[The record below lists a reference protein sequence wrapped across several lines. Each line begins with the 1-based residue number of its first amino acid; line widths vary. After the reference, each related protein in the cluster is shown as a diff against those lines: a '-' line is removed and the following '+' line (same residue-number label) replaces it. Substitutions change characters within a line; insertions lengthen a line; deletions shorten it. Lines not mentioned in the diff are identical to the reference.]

1 MLMRNCSDKNEST
14 TFLFT
19 DNQIISELF
28 LEDINNIL
36 NSGEIPNLWELEE
49 WEDIINTTRP
59 FNAALKRP
67 ESRENIYRT
76 FVERVRERLHVVLSM
91 SPIGDALR
99 VRCRKFPA
107 LVNCCTINW
116 FFSWPEEA
124 LINVASAI
132 LNEYDKFPT
141 YDNMPK
147 KSDVIEA
154 FADICK
160 EVHTSANN

>member
-1 MLMRNCSDKNEST
+1 MRKCSNNNESA
-14 TFLFT
+14 TFMFT

-36 NSGEIPNLWELEE
+36 NSGEIPNLWELEQ

-59 FNAALKRP
+59 FNATLKRP
-67 ESRENIYRT
+67 ESRQNIYRT

-116 FFSWPEEA
+116 FFCWPQEA
-124 LINVASAI
+124 LINVAVNI
-132 LNEYDKFPT
+132 LDRHSQYPVYEKLT
-141 YDNMPK
+141 K
-147 KSDVIEA
+147 RQEIIEA

-160 EVHTSANN
+160 EVHLSANA